1 MQVGAQITRNYG
13 GYAVQMDMSIM
24 SQWLRQQHNSNQ
36 MFLVIS
42 AYNGVASGGTGVEVG
57 EFVVMLV
64 GGQHMKLESGAHV
77 M

>member
-1 MQVGAQITRNYG
+1 
-13 GYAVQMDMSIM
+13 
-24 SQWLRQQHNSNQ
+24 

-64 GGQHMKLESGAHV
+64 SGQHMKLENGAHL